1 MKHLTDDLYEISA
14 GVYAERRGKTW
25 VISDEA
31 SEVLD
36 GPFSSLEAL
45 NAKINGEPM
54 PAEALGELDSTDLVT
69 LREAADHL
77 PMTHQALF
85 AARSRGTLKVDPVI
99 TARST
104 TLYSLR
110 ALKEA
115 YDR

>member
-1 MKHLTDDLYEISA
+1 MKYLTDDLYEISA
-14 GVYAERRGKTW
+14 GLYAERRGKTW
-25 VISDEA
+25 VISDEK

-45 NAKINGEPM
+45 TAKINGEPM
-54 PAEALGELDSTDLVT
+54 PAGLEELDSTDLVT

-85 AARSRGTLKVDPVI
+85 AARSRGTLKVEPVV

-104 TLYSLR
+104 TLYSLK

-115 YDR
+115 YGS